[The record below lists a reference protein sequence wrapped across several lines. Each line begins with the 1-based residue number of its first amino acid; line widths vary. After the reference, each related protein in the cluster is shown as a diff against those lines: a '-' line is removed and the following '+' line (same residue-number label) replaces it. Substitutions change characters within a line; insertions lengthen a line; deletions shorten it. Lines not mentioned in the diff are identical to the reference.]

1 MSILL
6 VDRQIS
12 VAFFLRDVR
21 SLGFSPSENSVKVS
35 RVLTYRSR
43 LWVSCVMA
51 TSEDRGDDVLDLGMV
66 EGSTRERGSSFFWA
80 GQLCTSM
87 LFNVFALMDVMERA
101 FKSRTKAVD
110 RDWVIWNQPWHFD
123 GNLFMGKLLSGSE
136 QPSIVTISKGS
147 FSTRAYDIPIMYQM
161 EATLIS
167 IVSRVGAM
175 EVFEPP
181 DDNNLGSYLCF
192 KAVVDI
198 TKPLVRGLKIRVNGD
213 DIWVPIKYELLP
225 SYCFYCGVIG
235 HSFKFCENYD
245 HNDCPDPAEM
255 EFGPWNYRGLG
266 NPRKVPVLKRKV

>member
-1 MSILL
+1 M
-6 VDRQIS
+6 
-12 VAFFLRDVR
+12 
-21 SLGFSPSENSVKVS
+21 
-35 RVLTYRSR
+35 YRSR

-66 EGSTRERGSSFFWA
+66 EGSTRERGSSFFLA

-87 LFNVFALMDVMERA
+87 LINVFALMDVMERA
-101 FKSRTKAVD
+101 FKSRTKAV
-110 RDWVIWNQPWHFD
+110 PWHFD

-213 DIWVPIKYELLP
+213 DIWVPIKCYGP
-225 SYCFYCGVIG
+225 WFGVYPCRALFIPKRSRDIVG
-235 HSFKFCENYD
+235 VLVATNPGQKAWKHSAREKGKGSLVGGGSEVV
-245 HNDCPDPAEM
+245 
-255 EFGPWNYRGLG
+255 EFGTKRWVENINDLMDVDLLSNLPKRERLDLES
-266 NPRKVPVLKRKV
+266 VESDVLV